1 MCKKVYKYGVW
12 CDEDCRAL
20 DTFRI
25 DEWSSSDLLLLLV
38 MSGFIGSMMLLIFAK
53 RVKAYEKASIYGDEG
68 LQDMGISPTILA
80 GGFGFV
86 FFLIFILAIL
96 RLVNETLVCAVVI
109 CILLFTYMLK
119 ITLFETQEPLLGQK
133 KKKKKRSSDYYGGG
147 LYT

>member
-25 DEWSSSDLLLLLV
+25 DEWSSSDILLLCV
-38 MSGFIGSMMLLIFAK
+38 MGAFMASMMMLIIAK
-53 RVKAYEKASIYGDEG
+53 RVKAYEKASIYGEEG
-68 LQDMGISPTILA
+68 MARVGASPTLLSTLFLLVSVIVVTLA
-80 GGFGFV
+80 LLSF
-86 FFLIFILAIL
+86 
-96 RLVNETLVCAVVI
+96 VNETLVCAVVT

-119 ITLFETQEPLLGQK
+119 ITLFEAGEPPLMENNRGG
-133 KKKKKRSSDYYGGG
+133 DYSGG